1 MSSKLWIV
9 HRSRPL
15 RAALGRA
22 TGLTTAEFATGA
34 PDLADFAAAGS
45 PAAVVLGLAGD
56 YELELGFAQAA
67 RTRWPGVH
75 WILVCGA
82 GEADEAHRL
91 FGADDVA
98 VIESPPSPQRL
109 RAEIRT
115 ALERRGSATLAERR
129 LRARI
134 TERFD
139 AWFGEAALPGLAQA
153 LDPSLERLP
162 LLLRGRL
169 GSGRSL
175 LGRYVLLA
183 HGRESAVLR
192 VDARE
197 FTDAGELA
205 SRLQG
210 ARERV
215 RTGIG
220 TLWIDEIDHFSASAQ
235 RALADWIR
243 DEAAPAPLST
253 PVGTGRLR
261 WVATAGPAGLED
273 RLAPALARAF
283 VPLTVSVPPLDRASG
298 EIARLAAHAA
308 RSWASEIGGTPRV
321 FGESALAALAA
332 EPWWGERAELEAVL
346 RATLAAARGARI
358 EAPDLRFPDA
368 PVEGARTDV
377 ARSLPHR
384 PGPAPH
390 DRGEP
395 ISTTAGFA
403 DLSLDADAD
412 PSSELTALTER
423 WAAEDDAA
431 IDGDLEL
438 ASPRSATAQPVSA
451 AKSHPPLAQTS
462 TPPHEPPDQLPHE
475 PSPDPSWRRLAR
487 SLAHEIRNPLVSIR
501 TFTELLP
508 EHYADETFR
517 ARFKELVG
525 KDVAHIQDVVSRL
538 SKAADRDHFAAE
550 PVDVSGL
557 IERLLAARRERIGK
571 SRLVVLSE
579 LEQASPRALADADA
593 LETALSGLIDRAL
606 DSLPERG
613 DLFIATRR
621 IERAGDG
628 RPRLRVLLRHH
639 DPRASGMGGELD
651 PVSHI
656 LEYVLAETIVTAL
669 GGRLTIDPTQ
679 GPETLIVI
687 DLPTP

>member
-9 HRSRPL
+9 HRSPPL

-22 TGLTTAEFATGA
+22 AGLTAAEVASGA
-34 PDLADFAAAGS
+34 PVLADFAAAGD
-45 PAAVVLGLAGD
+45 PAAVILGLAGD
-56 YELELGFAQAA
+56 QELELGFAQAA
-67 RTRWPGVH
+67 RARWPGVR
-75 WILVCGA
+75 WIVVCGA
-82 GEADEAHRL
+82 GGTGEVQRL
-91 FGADDVA
+91 FGTDDVA

-115 ALERRGSATLAERR
+115 ALERRTSASLAERR
-129 LRARI
+129 MRARI
-134 TERFD
+134 GERFA
-139 AWFGEAALPGLAQA
+139 AWFGAAVVPGLALA
-153 LDPSLERLP
+153 LDPPLARWP
-162 LLLRGRL
+162 LLVRGRP
-169 GSGRSL
+169 GSGRAL
-175 LGRYVLLA
+175 LGRHVLLA
-183 HGRESAVLR
+183 NGDSGAVLR

-197 FTDAGELA
+197 LADAAELVT
-205 SRLQG
+205 RLQR
-210 ARERV
+210 AHERT
-215 RTGIG
+215 RTGVG
-220 TLWIDEIDHFSASAQ
+220 TLWLDDIDQLPASAQ
-235 RALADWIR
+235 LALADWIR
-243 DEAAPAPLST
+243 DEAPPAPLS
-253 PVGTGRLR
+253 PTGDHGPLR
-261 WVATAGPAGLED
+261 WVATAGLAGLD
-273 RLAPALARAF
+273 DQLAPPLARAF
-283 VPLTVSVPPLDRASG
+283 VPRTVSVPPLEREIG
-298 EIARLAAHAA
+298 EIARLAVHAA
-308 RSWASEIGGTPRV
+308 RRWASEVGGPARV
-321 FGESALAALAA
+321 FGDSALAALAA

-346 RATLAAARGARI
+346 RATLATARGARI
-358 EAPDLRFPDA
+358 EALDLRFPDA
-368 PVEGARTDV
+368 PVEAARNDV

-384 PGPAPH
+384 PGPPPH

-395 ISTTAGFA
+395 ISTTAGFT

-438 ASPRSATAQPVSA
+438 GSPRSATAQPVSA
-451 AKSHPPLAQTS
+451 ATSHPPLTPASNSPQE
-462 TPPHEPPDQLPHE
+462 PPHES
-475 PSPDPSWRRLAR
+475 SPDPSWRRLAR

-517 ARFKELVG
+517 ARFKGLVG

-550 PVDVSGL
+550 PVDVSVL

-579 LEQASPRALADADA
+579 LEPASPWALADADA

-621 IERAGDG
+621 VERAGDG